1 MNNDLVELIKLS
13 DIDKSIDSFLPKIE
27 AANKKLENAQSKL
40 DRVAERM
47 EDAKALI
54 EQNGTKV
61 AEFEN
66 QLEMLNDQLKDITK
80 KSKSVTTEKEVKAL
94 TLEEDIAK
102 EKMTFANEEIERL
115 NEINNVK
122 SAEVEEL
129 QAEFDKEK
137 DLVEQIATE
146 VQETNVTI
154 DSKKAELYGKREDTI
169 INIKPNVLQFYEK
182 IRMWARDSAIVP
194 IRKQACHGCFL
205 KINDKTYAEV
215 IKSQEIITCPHCG
228 RILYIEPQMDE
239 EE

>member
-27 AANKKLENAQSKL
+27 AANKKLANAQEKL
-40 DRVAERM
+40 DKVAERM
-47 EDAKALI
+47 DATKALI
-54 EQNGTKV
+54 EQNETKV
-61 AEFEN
+61 DEFES
-66 QLEMLNDQLKDITK
+66 QLEMLSDQLKDITK

-115 NEINNVK
+115 QEVSSKK
-122 SAEVEEL
+122 SEELEEL
-129 QAEFDKEK
+129 QAEVDKEQE
-137 DLVEQIATE
+137 LVKQIAAE
-146 VQETNVTI
+146 VQETNATI
-154 DSKKAELYGKREDTI
+154 DNKKAELYGKREDCV
-169 INIKPNVLQFYEK
+169 INVKPNVLQFYEK
-182 IRMWARDSAIVP
+182 IRMWARNSAIVP
-194 IRKQACHGCFL
+194 IRKQACYGCFL

>member
-1 MNNDLVELIKLS
+1 LNNDLVELIKLS

-27 AANKKLENAQSKL
+27 AANKKLNNAQDKL
-40 DRVAERM
+40 NQVEQRM
-47 EDAKALI
+47 GDTTALI
-54 EQNGTKV
+54 EQNEVKV
-61 AEFEN
+61 AEFES

-115 NEINNVK
+115 QDINSTK
-122 SAEVEEL
+122 KEEL
-129 QAEFDKEK
+129 ETFQSECEQEK
-137 DLVEQIATE
+137 SIVEQIAVE
-146 VQETNVTI
+146 VEETNATI
-154 DSKKAELYGKREDTI
+154 DVKKSELYGKREDCV

-182 IRMWARDSAIVP
+182 IRMWARNSAIVP
-194 IRKQACHGCFL
+194 IRKQACYGCFL